1 MSAGLTLEE
10 QEIVIT
16 MSGRTDKISVFT
28 SYPHWIKR
36 LDKYC
41 EENPDAWKCV
51 KVDVIDGEVAGK
63 FYECP
68 KDLLKLQKKK
78 RFVSEEQ
85 RRASAERLASYRQ
98 SQNDA
103 ADASDDDEDLGDE

>member
-1 MSAGLTLEE
+1 MSANLTLEE
-10 QEIVIT
+10 QELLIT
-16 MSGRTDKISVFT
+16 LSGRTDTVNVYT

-51 KVDVIDGEVAGK
+51 KTDRIGDLVVGK

-68 KDLLKLQKKK
+68 KDLLKLQKRK

-85 RRASAERLASYRQ
+85 RRASAERLAKYREG
-98 SQNDA
+98 S
-103 ADASDDDEDLGDE
+103 ADSSEPE